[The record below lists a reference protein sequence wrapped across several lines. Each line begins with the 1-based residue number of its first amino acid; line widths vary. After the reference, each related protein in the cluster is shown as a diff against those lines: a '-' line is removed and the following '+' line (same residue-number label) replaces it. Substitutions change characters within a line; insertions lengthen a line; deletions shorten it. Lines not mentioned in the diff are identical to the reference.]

1 MGLVLADLDKFKSV
15 NDTYGHFA
23 GDAVLREFVRRMS
36 GSIRPY
42 DAIGR
47 YGGEEFLIVLPGCD
61 VNATEKQAERMREAL
76 ANDPMWFNE
85 EAQLVTCSFGATAW
99 VPGIAA
105 SEEALIRVADDALYA
120 AKRQG
125 RNRVVFLPFTSAAL
139 EAVPAGPRNLGT
151 K

>member
-1 MGLVLADLDKFKSV
+1 
-15 NDTYGHFA
+15 
-23 GDAVLREFVRRMS
+23 
-36 GSIRPY
+36 
-42 DAIGR
+42 
-47 YGGEEFLIVLPGCD
+47 

-99 VPGIAA
+99 VPGITA

-125 RNRVVFLPFTSAAL
+125 RNRVVFLPFTGAAL
-139 EAVPAGPRNLGT
+139 EAVPVGPRNAGT

>member
-1 MGLVLADLDKFKSV
+1 VGLVLADLDKFKSV

-61 VNATEKQAERMREAL
+61 VNVTEKHAERMREAL

-99 VPGIAA
+99 VPGITAT
-105 SEEALIRVADDALYA
+105 EEALIRVADDALYA

-125 RNRVVFLPFTSAAL
+125 RNRVVFQPFTGAAL
-139 EAVPAGPRNLGT
+139 EAASAGPRNLGT
-151 K
+151 R